1 MPLSKKLDLKFVIIV
16 LILVWLASFPV
27 KGVFYQ
33 LSLYLLPVLILAFR
47 STRSL
52 LKRNGSTVL
61 LLLICFVLPLF
72 LSELWAV
79 IFNGGSFSGNPF
91 EIFWRLA
98 LFPFVLIAA
107 CDYSRFSIRWLQ
119 NSFVLFAVI
128 YATIG
133 IAGLFLHYSLNGRPF
148 GWRAVGVISNSNPF
162 GLLMMV
168 AVIISFQ
175 RLFETVTK
183 KEMLVFLPACL
194 LLLTAGVLSGSRS
207 ALLGGVLSL
216 LLLLILQRKNF
227 APFLIGKRGLLI
239 LGGSI
244 SLLFVL
250 LWLLWP
256 SYLSHLSTRVIR
268 IFDGDIRDIRLQIW
282 QHYLVFVRENP
293 FLGTPISAE
302 NRFHLRGQVYFG
314 PHNMYLSVLV
324 HSGIIGLSGLL
335 LGLGLLIKRAIS
347 LDLHG
352 RSLCLA
358 LLLLL
363 CVFCFFNAP
372 LFGNEMSQGVFAL
385 IVAMIIGGDSL
396 AKEEL
401 TPLVSGDVTSR

>member
-1 MPLSKKLDLKFVIIV
+1 MPLSVKLNLKFVLIV

-27 KGVFYQ
+27 KGVSFQ

-47 STRSL
+47 HTRLL
-52 LKRNGSTVL
+52 LKRNSSTIL
-61 LLLICFVLPLF
+61 CLLICFTLPLF
-72 LSELWAV
+72 LSELWSV

-119 NSFVLFAVI
+119 NSFVLFAVL

-133 IAGLFLHYSLNGRPF
+133 IAGLFLHSSLNGRPF

-183 KEMLVFLPACL
+183 KERLVFLPACL
-194 LLLTAGVLSGSRS
+194 LLLIAGVLSGSRS
-207 ALLGGVLSL
+207 ALLGGVLGL
-216 LLLLILQRKNF
+216 LLLLILQRKNLALF
-227 APFLIGKRGLLI
+227 FIGKRRLLI

-244 SLLFVL
+244 SLLFIL
-250 LWLLWP
+250 SWLLWP

-293 FLGTPISAE
+293 FLGAPFGAE
-302 NRFHLRGQVYFG
+302 QKFHFRGRVLG

-324 HSGIIGLSGLL
+324 HSGLIGLSGLL

-347 LDLHG
+347 LNFQN

-372 LFGNEMSQGVFAL
+372 LFGNEMSQGIFAL

-401 TPLVSGDVTSR
+401 TPLVSGDVTSM